1 MLGVKGPLFVSIGEP
16 KKLDRFLELNPTI
29 PRDKIFVD
37 DLTFPAYD
45 ALGFGKF
52 GLGKEHQQY
61 VSRVQ
66 FPKIINIFK
75 WWQYVTSILTIGPFQ
90 EGEYGIPEGGLKLG
104 GTFIVKGDDV
114 VYEWRDKLPGD
125 LPIPSDILAEM
136 ERFVEA

>member
-1 MLGVKGPLFVSIGEP
+1 M
-16 KKLDRFLELNPTI
+16 NPTI

-52 GLGKEHQQY
+52 GLDKEHRRY
-61 VSRVQ
+61 ANRVQ
-66 FPKIINIFK
+66 FPKINNIFK
-75 WWQYVTSILTIGPFQ
+75 WWQYVTSIPIIGPFQ

-104 GTFIVKGDDV
+104 GTFIVKGDDI

-125 LPIPSDILAEM
+125 LPNPSDVLAEM
-136 ERFVEA
+136 EMFVEV